1 MEDQVPV
8 LKPDNNLALAVIT
21 TVCCCLPLG
30 IVAIIKANSVDSL
43 YMMKQYSAAINAA
56 NEAKKWSIIGIVLSV
71 VFWILYFLFFGG
83 LALLSGFF
91 FI

>member
-8 LKPDNNLALAVIT
+8 FKPDNNMALAVIT

-30 IVAIIKANSVDSL
+30 IVAIIKANSVDTL

-56 NEAKKWSIIGIVLSV
+56 KETKKWSIIGIVLSV
-71 VFWILYFLFFGG
+71 VFWILYFMFFGG
-83 LALLSGFF
+83 LALLGGFF

>member
-8 LKPDNNLALAVIT
+8 LKPDNNMALAVIT